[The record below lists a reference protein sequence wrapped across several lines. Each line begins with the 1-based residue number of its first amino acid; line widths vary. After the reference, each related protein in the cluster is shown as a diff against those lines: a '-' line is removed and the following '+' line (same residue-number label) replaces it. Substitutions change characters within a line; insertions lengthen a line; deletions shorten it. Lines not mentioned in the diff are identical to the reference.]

1 LNHLAVARPPF
12 CSNEFVRS
20 DQLLSWIVAHVT
32 PSPGSASTLRSGGS
46 NATAATVAPTT
57 PPAAVALGAPSFGA
71 PLSRHRHS
79 SSSDVHSPRIAD
91 IQPFELNFW
100 DLTMERSIGRGSF
113 GKVYLASWHETP
125 VAVKLLMQLD
135 GTHQPSCGG
144 TPGPSAED
152 SGSGPPADEEA
163 AVTLSSPAMARFYK
177 EAQLMAAMRHPNVI
191 SLLGFCVKPPAL
203 VTEYCARGSLT
214 DVLREAATD
223 GEKAARLTWQL
234 RLHMALD
241 AAKGMLA
248 LHSHS
253 PVVLHRDLKGPN
265 LLVDFSWRVKVTD
278 FGLSKIV
285 EEGLSMQSTQSPVN
299 PRWLAPEI
307 LAGARATTASDVFS
321 YGVILYELLTWT
333 VPWGGA
339 DFWEIVSALTRGER
353 LPIPDRASLPG
364 PDTLRFAGLAGYIV
378 LMQRCW
384 AQEPTQRP
392 DFEEIVQ
399 CLRRLLEEA
408 PA

>member
-1 LNHLAVARPPF
+1 
-12 CSNEFVRS
+12 
-20 DQLLSWIVAHVT
+20 
-32 PSPGSASTLRSGGS
+32 
-46 NATAATVAPTT
+46 
-57 PPAAVALGAPSFGA
+57 
-71 PLSRHRHS
+71 
-79 SSSDVHSPRIAD
+79 
-91 IQPFELNFW
+91 
-100 DLTMERSIGRGSF
+100 
-113 GKVYLASWHETP
+113 
-125 VAVKLLMQLD
+125 
-135 GTHQPSCGG
+135 
-144 TPGPSAED
+144 
-152 SGSGPPADEEA
+152 
-163 AVTLSSPAMARFYK
+163 MARFYK

-214 DVLREAATD
+214 DVLREAACD
-223 GEKAARLTWQL
+223 PEKAARLTWQL
-234 RLHMALD
+234 RIHMALD

-353 LPIPDRASLPG
+353 LPIPDRPSLPG

-384 AQEPTQRP
+384 AHEPAQRP
-392 DFEEIVQ
+392 GFEEIVQ